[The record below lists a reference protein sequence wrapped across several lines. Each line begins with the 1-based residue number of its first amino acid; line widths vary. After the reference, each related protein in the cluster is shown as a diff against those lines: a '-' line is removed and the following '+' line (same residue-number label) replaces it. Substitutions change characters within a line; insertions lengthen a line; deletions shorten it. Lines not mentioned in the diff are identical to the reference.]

1 MFDQSFVVFPQM
13 LPTVICKYI
22 MTQYTTL
29 TIPLL
34 SGCGLPSPSVC
45 VVCTFPGSS
54 ISCRGIE
61 TPPPPDPVLSADL
74 PVTRSPIIMAAPVT
88 AAVGRK
94 GRGEREGK
102 GRGGEKGRGR
112 EGKGRKEEGE

>member
-1 MFDQSFVVFPQM
+1 
-13 LPTVICKYI
+13 

-29 TIPLL
+29 TTPLL

-54 ISCRGIE
+54 ISCRGTE

-94 GRGEREGK
+94 GREGE
-102 GRGGEKGRGR
+102 GEGR
-112 EGKGRKEEGE
+112 EGKGGRRGVTMQLGHFCI